1 VIFVVTTQT
10 NTPMRKDEYFTGQ
23 PVFTQLLSFINK
35 RDIQRMAN
43 SHNSDRYYK
52 KFKTYDHL
60 VTMLFAIYQR
70 CTSLREVTT
79 GMQASLHKL
88 NHLGMSYCPRRSTLS
103 EANANR
109 THEVFESVYMSLYNK
124 NKRSLPD
131 SRKSKSWL
139 NRLYIIDS
147 TTIQLFSEIL
157 RGNGVGPLNGRAKGG
172 LKVHT
177 LIKANEDVPCLV
189 KLTEA
194 ACNDVNFIDKL
205 KLPKGS
211 IVTFD
216 KGYINYVQYD
226 LWSSQ
231 KVYWVTRLK
240 SKGPHEIISDRKIT
254 AVDIKA
260 GVQSDHYILLGGKSR
275 TLKPRTKAR
284 MVKFYD
290 TENDKHFEFIT
301 NNKLLSAKSIALIYK
316 RRWQIELLFKRMKQN
331 YPLRNFLGDNENAI
345 KIQTW
350 CALIAD
356 LILKIV
362 KAKLKRNWSFSGLSS
377 MVRIHLMSYV
387 KMMKFLS
394 DPDKFIINNIESKAR
409 PPTLF

>member
-1 VIFVVTTQT
+1 M
-10 NTPMRKDEYFTGQ
+10 NKDEYFTGQ
-23 PVFTQLLSFINK
+23 PVFTQLLSFVKKSKIHRIAK
-35 RDIQRMAN
+35 
-43 SHNSDRYYK
+43 SHKADKYYK

-60 VTMLFAIYQR
+60 VTMLYAIFQR

-79 GMQASLHKL
+79 GMQASMHKL
-88 NHLGMSYCPRRSTLS
+88 NHLGMTYSPRRSTLS

-109 THEVFESVYMSLYNK
+109 HHEVFQSIYMSLYNE
-124 NKRSLPD
+124 NKKSLPD
-131 SRKSKSWL
+131 SRNKKSWFHK
-139 NRLYIIDS
+139 LYIIDS

-157 RGNGVGPLNGRAKGG
+157 RSNGLTAMNGRTKGG
-172 LKVHT
+172 MKVHT
-177 LIKANEDVPCLV
+177 LIKADEDVPCLI

-205 KLPKGS
+205 ALPKGS

-226 LWSSQ
+226 LWDSQ

-240 SKGPHEIISDRKIT
+240 INGPYEVINKRNITSSD
-254 AVDIKA
+254 VNS
-260 GVQSDHYILLGGKSR
+260 GVRSDHNILLGGTSR
-275 TLKPRTKAR
+275 TSKSRTKAR
-284 MVKFYD
+284 LVKFYD
-290 TENDKHFEFIT
+290 KENDKHFDFIT

-316 RRWQIELLFKRMKQN
+316 RRWQIELLFKRIKQN

-345 KIQTW
+345 KIQAW

-362 KAKLKRNWSFSGLSS
+362 MSKLKKKWSFSGLSS

-387 KMMKFLS
+387 HLMKFLA
-394 DPDKFIINNIESKAR
+394 DPDKFVINNLVRRPR
-409 PPTLF
+409 PPTLFK